1 MSAYARGVAMDQ
13 AAQEMSF
20 ESPRGE
26 VRVVRAGGG
35 RSYWQ
40 PKPANGYAEVIL
52 ASSELASVHRFSL
65 GRQLLP
71 PGGRVRLHAHDRAE
85 EVFHVLQGTGV
96 AEIDGEAHRLEPG
109 TTLYFGH
116 NRQHTIINDG
126 SEDLAWLW
134 LFLPGRLEDFFAAI
148 GRERRAGEPAPAPF
162 ERPAD
167 VREIEKRTVFA

>member
-1 MSAYARGVAMDQ
+1 MQDSQGLTFDM
-13 AAQEMSF
+13 
-20 ESPRGE
+20 PRGE
-26 VRVVRAGGG
+26 VRVVPEGGG

-52 ASSELASVHRFSL
+52 ASTELPSVHKFSL

-85 EVFHVLQGTGV
+85 EVFHVLKGSGV
-96 AEIDGEAHRLEPG
+96 AEIDGEAHRLAPG

-126 SEDLAWLW
+126 SEDLQWLW
-134 LFLPGRLEDFFAAI
+134 IFLPGRLEDFFAAI
-148 GRERRAGEPAPAPF
+148 GRERKPGEAAPEPF